1 MSIERGKQIQGLVQ
15 FHVYLKPNPDYT
27 ALSKDLKELR
37 FSSSE
42 IYQIL
47 REVHK
52 GKY

>member
-1 MSIERGKQIQGLVQ
+1 MNQGKQIQGLIQ

-27 ALSKDLKELR
+27 SLSKDLKELKL
-37 FSSSE
+37 SSTE
-42 IYQIL
+42 IYYIL